1 MLPSSEASSTVSGQ
15 LMSWSKLTLLVLFAV
30 SLACGQVLFKAAAQ
44 SVKGSMGV
52 DIRTALQLA
61 TNAYFLLALVIYGA
75 ATVLW
80 VYILRD
86 TELSR
91 AYPIVALA
99 FVLVPLLGAF
109 VFGEQLSVRLIIGIA
124 VVILGLA
131 IALW

>member
-1 MLPSSEASSTVSGQ
+1 
-15 LMSWSKLTLLVLFAV
+15 MSWNKLTLLVLFAV

-44 SVKGSMGV
+44 SVKGPMGI
-52 DIRTALQLA
+52 DFRTVLQLA

-80 VYILRD
+80 VFLLRD

-99 FVLVPLLGAF
+99 FVLVPLLGTF
-109 VFGEQLSVRLIIGIA
+109 VFGEQLSVRLILGIA